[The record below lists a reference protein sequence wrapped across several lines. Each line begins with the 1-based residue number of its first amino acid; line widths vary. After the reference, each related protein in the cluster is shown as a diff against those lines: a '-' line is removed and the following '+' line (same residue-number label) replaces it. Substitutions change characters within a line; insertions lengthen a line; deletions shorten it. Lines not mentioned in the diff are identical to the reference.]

1 MNTNVELNRD
11 KYIGGSDYPIITGIS
26 KYKKVNELAG
36 EKAGVIL
43 NDFNGNVYTDF
54 GNFAEP
60 VIRNYFNETYNTEFT
75 EQTFFEKLDGSLELR
90 GNVDGYDK
98 KLNLI
103 LEIKTTSNFEK
114 NQNVYEAQVRFY
126 QKLVKNSKAF
136 IIAVNRD
143 NEMLELFK
151 NNELE
156 ELEQIILEKLNNND
170 FDYLELSKV
179 LSKEKK
185 EIENNCIEFT
195 NLVNEIALLGTI
207 EINQLPEAYNAYALD
222 ISRKFLEFKKIEN
235 ELKQKREQ
243 LYELMNEYN
252 VKSIS
257 NDYATITRVDP
268 SADKTTK
275 NYVINKY
282 LSIERLEEL
291 IKMGVIEI
299 ETKTTKGRKGF
310 VKITEK
316 KIRSE
321 NE

>member
-1 MNTNVELNRD
+1 MNNNVELNRD

-60 VIRNYFNETYNTEFT
+60 IIRNYLNETYNTQFE
-75 EQTFFEKLDGSLELR
+75 EDTFFEELDGSLPLR

-98 KLNLI
+98 QLNLI
-103 LEIKTTSNFEK
+103 LEIKTTSDFEK

-136 IIAVNRD
+136 IIALERTD
-143 NEMLELFK
+143 EMLELFK

-156 ELEQIILEKLNNND
+156 ELEQIILDKLNNND

-179 LSKEKK
+179 LTQEKK

-207 EINQLPEAYNAYALD
+207 EVNQLPEAYNAYALD
-222 ISRKFLEFKKIEN
+222 ISREFLEFKKIE
-235 ELKQKREQ
+235 EQLKQKREQ
-243 LYELMNEYN
+243 LFELMSEYN

-275 NYVINKY
+275 NYVIKKD

-291 IKMGVIEI
+291 VKMGVINI
-299 ETKTTKGRKGF
+299 EMKKQKGRKGF

-316 KIRSE
+316 KS
-321 NE
+321 

>member
-43 NDFNGNVYTDF
+43 NDFNGNVYTNF

-60 VIRNYFNETYNTEFT
+60 IIRNYFNETYNTEFT

-299 ETKTTKGRKGF
+299 ETKTTKKRKGF

>member
-1 MNTNVELNRD
+1 MNNNVELNRD

-43 NDFNGNVYTDF
+43 NEFNGNIYTDF

-60 VIRNYFNETYNTEFT
+60 IIRDYLNETYNTQFKED
-75 EQTFFEKLDGSLELR
+75 TFIEELEDSLPLR

-103 LEIKTTSNFEK
+103 LEIKTTSDFEK
-114 NQNVYEAQVRFY
+114 NQNVYQAQVRFY

-136 IIAVNRD
+136 IIALERTP
-143 NEMLELFK
+143 EMLELFK
-151 NNELE
+151 DNQLE
-156 ELEQIILEKLNNND
+156 ELEQIILDKLNNND

-179 LSKEKK
+179 LTKEKK

-195 NLVNEIALLGTI
+195 NLVNEIALIGTI
-207 EINQLPEAYNAYALD
+207 EVNQLPQEYTEYALD
-222 ISRKFLEFKKIEN
+222 ISREFLEFKKIE
-235 ELKQKREQ
+235 EQLKQKREQ
-243 LYELMNEYN
+243 LFELMSEYN

-268 SADKTTK
+268 KQDKEYT
-275 NYVINKY
+275 NYVLNSEIPPHQLMDLINKK
-282 LSIERLEEL
+282 I
-291 IKMGVIEI
+291 VIVENKI
-299 ETKTTKGRKGF
+299 RKGAKGF

-316 KIRSE
+316 KS
-321 NE
+321 

>member
-1 MNTNVELNRD
+1 MNNNVELNRD

-26 KYKKVNELAG
+26 KYKKINELAG

-43 NDFNGNVYTDF
+43 NEFNGNVYTEF

-60 VIRNYFNETYNTEFT
+60 IIREYLNETYNTQFKED
-75 EQTFFEKLDGSLELR
+75 TFFEELEDSLPLR

-114 NQNVYEAQVRFY
+114 NQNVYQAQVRFY

-136 IIAVNRD
+136 IIALERN
-143 NEMLELFK
+143 NEMLELFE

-156 ELEQIILEKLNNND
+156 ELKQIILDKLNNNE

-179 LSKEKK
+179 LTKEKK

-207 EINQLPEAYNAYALD
+207 EINQLPQEYTEYALD
-222 ISRKFLEFKKIEN
+222 ISREFLEFKKIE
-235 ELKQKREQ
+235 EQLKQKREQ
-243 LYELMNEYN
+243 LFELMSEYN

-268 SADKTTK
+268 KQDKEYT
-275 NYVINKY
+275 NYILNSEIPTHQLMDLINKK
-282 LSIERLEEL
+282 I
-291 IKMGVIEI
+291 VIVEN
-299 ETKTTKGRKGF
+299 KTRKGAKGF

-316 KIRSE
+316 K
-321 NE
+321 

>member
-1 MNTNVELNRD
+1 MNNNVELNRE

-43 NDFNGNVYTDF
+43 NEFNGNIYTDF

-60 VIRNYFNETYNTEFT
+60 IIREYLNDTYNTKFKED
-75 EQTFFEKLDGSLELR
+75 TFIEKLDGSLPLR

-98 KLNLI
+98 QLNLI
-103 LEIKTTSNFEK
+103 LEIKTTSDFEK

-136 IIAVNRD
+136 IIAIERT

-156 ELEQIILEKLNNND
+156 ELKQIILDKLNNNE
-170 FDYLELSKV
+170 FDYLELKKV
-179 LSKEKK
+179 LTKEKK

-207 EINQLPEAYNAYALD
+207 EINQLPQKYTEYALD
-222 ISRKFLEFKKIEN
+222 ISREFLEFKRIE
-235 ELKQKREQ
+235 EQLKQKREQ
-243 LYELMNEYN
+243 LFELMSEYN

-268 SADKTTK
+268 TKDKEYT
-275 NYVINKY
+275 NYILNSEIPPHQLMDLINKK
-282 LSIERLEEL
+282 I
-291 IKMGVIEI
+291 VIVEN
-299 ETKTTKGRKGF
+299 KKRKGAKGF

-316 KIRSE
+316 K
-321 NE
+321 

>member
-1 MNTNVELNRD
+1 MNNNVELNRD

-26 KYKKVNELAG
+26 KYKKINELAG
-36 EKAGVIL
+36 EKADVIL
-43 NDFNGNVYTDF
+43 NEFNGNIYTDF

-60 VIRNYFNETYNTEFT
+60 IIREYLNETYNTQFT
-75 EQTFFEKLDGSLELR
+75 EDTFIEDLENSLPLR

-103 LEIKTTSNFEK
+103 LEIKTTSDFEK
-114 NQNVYEAQVRFY
+114 NQNVYQAQVRFY

-136 IIAVNRD
+136 IIALERT

-151 NNELE
+151 DNQLE
-156 ELEQIILEKLNNND
+156 ELEQIILDKLNNND

-179 LSKEKK
+179 LTKEKK

-207 EINQLPEAYNAYALD
+207 EINQLPQEYTEYALD
-222 ISRKFLEFKKIEN
+222 ISREFLEFKKIE
-235 ELKQKREQ
+235 EQLKQKREQ
-243 LYELMNEYN
+243 LFELMSEYN

-257 NDYATITRVDP
+257 NEYATIMRVDP
-268 SADKTTK
+268 KQDKEYT
-275 NYVINKY
+275 NYVLNSEIPPHQLMDLINKK
-282 LSIERLEEL
+282 I
-291 IKMGVIEI
+291 VIVENKI
-299 ETKTTKGRKGF
+299 RKGAKGF

-316 KIRSE
+316 K
-321 NE
+321 

>member
-1 MNTNVELNRD
+1 MNNNVELNRD

-36 EKAGVIL
+36 EKAGIIE
-43 NDFNGNVYTDF
+43 NTFSGNVYTRY
-54 GNFAEP
+54 GQFAEP
-60 VIRNYFNETYNTEFT
+60 IIRNYLNETYNVNFQED
-75 EQTFFEKLDGSLELR
+75 TFFEKVEDSLELR

-98 KLNLI
+98 KLNTI
-103 LEIKTTSNFEK
+103 LEIKTTSDFEK

-136 IIAVNRD
+136 IIALERTD
-143 NEMLELFK
+143 EMLELFK

-156 ELEQIILEKLNNND
+156 ELEQIILDKLNNNE
-170 FDYLELSKV
+170 FDYLELKKV
-179 LSKEKK
+179 LTKEKK

-207 EINQLPEAYNAYALD
+207 EINQLPQEYTEYALD
-222 ISRKFLEFKKIEN
+222 ISREFLEFKKIE
-235 ELKQKREQ
+235 EQLKQKREQ
-243 LYELMNEYN
+243 LFELMSEYN

-268 SADKTTK
+268 KQDKEYT
-275 NYVINKY
+275 NYILNSEIPPHQLMDLINKK
-282 LSIERLEEL
+282 I
-291 IKMGVIEI
+291 VIVEN
-299 ETKTTKGRKGF
+299 KKRKGAKGF

-316 KIRSE
+316 K
-321 NE
+321 

>member
-1 MNTNVELNRD
+1 MNNNVELNRD

-43 NDFNGNVYTDF
+43 NEFSGNIYTDF

-60 VIRNYFNETYNTEFT
+60 IIRNYLNETYNTNFKED
-75 EQTFFEKLDGSLELR
+75 TFIEELEDSLPLR
-90 GNVDGYDK
+90 GNVDGYDN

-103 LEIKTTSNFEK
+103 LEIKTTSDFEK

-126 QKLVKNSKAF
+126 RKLVKNSKAF
-136 IIAVNRD
+136 IIALERT

-156 ELEQIILEKLNNND
+156 ELEQIILDKLNNNE

-179 LSKEKK
+179 SIKEKK

-207 EINQLPEAYNAYALD
+207 EINQLPQEYTEYALD
-222 ISRKFLEFKKIEN
+222 ISREFLEFKKIE
-235 ELKQKREQ
+235 EQLKQKREQ
-243 LYELMNEYN
+243 LFELMSEYN

-268 SADKTTK
+268 KQDKEYT
-275 NYVINKY
+275 NYIINSEIPPHQLTDLINKN
-282 LSIERLEEL
+282 I
-291 IKMGVIEI
+291 VIVEN
-299 ETKTTKGRKGF
+299 KKRKGTKGF

-316 KIRSE
+316 K
-321 NE
+321 

>member
-1 MNTNVELNRD
+1 MNNNVELNRD
-11 KYIGGSDYPIITGIS
+11 KYIGGSDYPIICQIS

-43 NDFNGNVYTDF
+43 NDFNGNVFTDF

-60 VIRNYFNETYNTEFT
+60 IIRDYLNETYNTQFE
-75 EQTFFEKLDGSLELR
+75 EDTFIEELDGSLPLR

-98 KLNLI
+98 QLNLI

-136 IIAVNRD
+136 IIAIERTND
-143 NEMLELFK
+143 MLELFK

-156 ELEQIILEKLNNND
+156 ELKQIILDKLNNND

-179 LSKEKK
+179 LMKEKK
-185 EIENNCIEFT
+185 EIENNCVEFT

-207 EINQLPEAYNAYALD
+207 EINQLPEEYNAYALD
-222 ISRKFLEFKKIEN
+222 ISREFLEFKKIE
-235 ELKQKREQ
+235 EQLKQKREQ
-243 LYELMNEYN
+243 LFELMSEYN

-268 SADKTTK
+268 KEGKEIT
-275 NYVINKY
+275 NYVINSEIPTNQ
-282 LSIERLEEL
+282 LMDL
-291 IKMGVIEI
+291 INKNIVIVEN
-299 ETKTTKGRKGF
+299 KKRKGTKGF

-316 KIRSE
+316 K
-321 NE
+321 

>member
-1 MNTNVELNRD
+1 MNNNVELNRD

-26 KYKKVNELAG
+26 KYKKINELAG

-43 NDFNGNVYTDF
+43 NEFNGNVYTEF

-60 VIRNYFNETYNTEFT
+60 IIREYLNETYNTQFKED
-75 EQTFFEKLDGSLELR
+75 TFFEELEDSLPLR

-114 NQNVYEAQVRFY
+114 NQNVYQAQVRFY

-136 IIAVNRD
+136 IIALERN

-156 ELEQIILEKLNNND
+156 ELKQIILDKLNNNE

-179 LSKEKK
+179 LIKEKK

-207 EINQLPEAYNAYALD
+207 EINQLPQEYTEYALD
-222 ISRKFLEFKKIEN
+222 ISREFLEFKKIE
-235 ELKQKREQ
+235 EQLKQKREQ
-243 LYELMNEYN
+243 LFELMSEYN

-268 SADKTTK
+268 KQDKEYT
-275 NYVINKY
+275 NYILNSEIPSHQLMDLINKK
-282 LSIERLEEL
+282 I
-291 IKMGVIEI
+291 VIVEN
-299 ETKTTKGRKGF
+299 KKRKGAKGF

-316 KIRSE
+316 K
-321 NE
+321 

>member
-1 MNTNVELNRD
+1 MNANVELNRD

-43 NDFNGNVYTDF
+43 NDFNGNVYTNF

-60 VIRNYFNETYNTEFT
+60 IIRNYFNETYNTEFT

-299 ETKTTKGRKGF
+299 ETKTTKKRKGF

>member
-1 MNTNVELNRD
+1 MNNNVELNRD
-11 KYIGGSDYPIITGIS
+11 KYIGGSDYPIITGVS

-43 NDFNGNVYTDF
+43 NEFNGNIYTDF

-60 VIRNYFNETYNTEFT
+60 IIRDFLNDTYNTQFKED
-75 EQTFFEKLDGSLELR
+75 TFIEKVEDSLPLR

-103 LEIKTTSNFEK
+103 LEIKTTSDFEK

-136 IIAVNRD
+136 IIAINRD

-156 ELEQIILEKLNNND
+156 EVEEIILEKLNNNE

-179 LSKEKK
+179 LMKEKK
-185 EIENNCIEFT
+185 EIENNCIAFT

-207 EINQLPEAYNAYALD
+207 EVNQLPEAYNAYALD
-222 ISRKFLEFKKIEN
+222 ISREFLEFKKIE
-235 ELKQKREQ
+235 EQLKQKREQ
-243 LYELMNEYN
+243 LFELMSEYN

-268 SADKTTK
+268 KQDKEIT
-275 NYVINKY
+275 NYVINSEIPPHQ
-282 LSIERLEEL
+282 LMNL
-291 IKMGVIEI
+291 INKNIVIVEN
-299 ETKTTKGRKGF
+299 KKRKGTKGF

-316 KIRSE
+316 K
-321 NE
+321 

>member
-1 MNTNVELNRD
+1 MNNNIELNRD
-11 KYIGGSDYPIITGIS
+11 EYIGGSDYPIIAGIS

-43 NDFNGNVYTDF
+43 NDFKGNVYTDF

-60 VIRNYFNETYNTEFT
+60 IIREYLNETYNTQFKED
-75 EQTFFEKLDGSLELR
+75 TFIEELDESLPLR
-90 GNVDGYDK
+90 GNVDGYDEQ
-98 KLNLI
+98 LNLI
-103 LEIKTTSNFEK
+103 LEIKTTSDFEK
-114 NQNVYEAQVRFY
+114 NQNVYKAQVRFY

-136 IIAVNRD
+136 IIALERT

-156 ELEQIILEKLNNND
+156 ELKQIILDKLNNNE
-170 FDYLELSKV
+170 FDYLEFSKV
-179 LSKEKK
+179 LTKEKK

-222 ISRKFLEFKKIEN
+222 ISREFLEFKKIE
-235 ELKQKREQ
+235 EQLKQKREQ
-243 LYELMNEYN
+243 LFELMSEYN

-268 SADKTTK
+268 KGDKEIT
-275 NYVINKY
+275 NYVINSEIPAQQ
-282 LSIERLEEL
+282 LMDL
-291 IKMGVIEI
+291 INKNIVIVEN
-299 ETKTTKGRKGF
+299 KKRKGTTGF

-316 KIRSE
+316 K
-321 NE
+321 